1 MKTRLSKKIHVNWW
15 KHGWT
20 SSYTWIDENIVYKH
34 KAVYMTMY
42 RFGYNKPWQA
52 KWAYQFFIMPPKII
66 GFLYITH
73 FFFVGLS
80 RSIDRWRKPTESMF
94 LRYSWI
100 VFSGRIITN
109 CLRGMRGFVKLTI
122 ITHVASSLETH
133 GQHSFTC
140 AVYATCY
147 CTLYIVVEKL
157 DKIKK
162 KNVNQLW
169 LVCGWWMEKTA
180 AHLLVRPLAI
190 QSHISKVVK
199 PVLCFI
205 MVF

>member
-1 MKTRLSKKIHVNWW
+1 MKTRLNIKLHVNWW
-15 KHGWT
+15 KHRLQTQG
-20 SSYTWIDENIVYKH
+20 SIHD
-34 KAVYMTMY
+34 MTMY

-80 RSIDRWRKPTESMF
+80 RSIDRWRKPTKSMF
-94 LRYSWI
+94 LCYSWI

-162 KNVNQLW
+162 KTVINF
-169 LVCGWWMEKTA
+169 GWCADGEWKR
-180 AHLLVRPLAI
+180 LLLI
-190 QSHISKVVK
+190 
-199 PVLCFI
+199 CW
-205 MVF
+205 